1 MAGFALATAVLYR
14 SLRALVPV
22 FSQFPVNKL
31 ANSVLL
37 LNEYGKSFAFV
48 SKKKGRIYSRGCLTR
63 GKEPGSFVIFFC
75 FLQWWLSPV
84 GYDRLDYFSQ
94 K

>member
-1 MAGFALATAVLYR
+1 MAGFALATAVLCR

-22 FSQFPVNKL
+22 FGQFPVNKL

-48 SKKKGRIYSRGCLTR
+48 S
-63 GKEPGSFVIFFC
+63 IFF
-75 FLQWWLSPV
+75 LL
-84 GYDRLDYFSQ
+84 
-94 K
+94 